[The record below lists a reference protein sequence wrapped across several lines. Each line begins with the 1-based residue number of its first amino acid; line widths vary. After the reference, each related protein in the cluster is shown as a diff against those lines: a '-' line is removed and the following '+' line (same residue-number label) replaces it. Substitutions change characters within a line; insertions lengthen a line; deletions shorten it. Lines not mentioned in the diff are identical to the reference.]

1 MQEKKR
7 RYVEKGIWI
16 IGITIV
22 IGMVLYHAFHYRST
36 LHGTT
41 QLHTWQEEIEERI
54 ETLQQEEYKQIAHQL
69 WEGIEQ
75 FNSKEHT
82 RNSIA
87 LVGAIG
93 VVSFLGYMIQ
103 QHTQKN
109 TQLRIVQQ
117 EEKEK
122 LEWEQAVE
130 QAIQNE
136 EWKVYYQPKIDL
148 KTEKPIGAEAL
159 VRWEKDGEML
169 SPHAFIPIL
178 EQYGWIHKLDK
189 YVFTKVCEEQAKWK
203 QTYQSNIIMAVNISK
218 QQLREQTIEDYVAI
232 TEQYGVERQYI
243 ELEITEST
251 AMEDEE
257 IARNIFL
264 KIKEAGFLLSIDD
277 FGTGYSSLS
286 MLQDMPIDILKID
299 KVFLQKADMQKETQN
314 MIEYILFIAKHL
326 QLKTLV
332 EGVETKEQ
340 VEFLKALE
348 CDMVQGYYFAHEM
361 DIQNLQKFIR
371 NE

>member
-1 MQEKKR
+1 MREKKR
-7 RYVEKGIWI
+7 RYIEKGIGI

-22 IGMVLYHAFHYRST
+22 IGTLLYHAFHYRST

-54 ETLQQEEYKQIAHQL
+54 ETLQQEEYKQIAHRI
-69 WEGIEQ
+69 WEAIEHT
-75 FNSKEHT
+75 NSKEHR

-87 LVGAIG
+87 LAGTIAI
-93 VVSFLGYMIQ
+93 VTFLGYNIL
-103 QHTQKN
+103 QHTRKN
-109 TQLRIVQQ
+109 KQLAMVEQ

-122 LEWEQAVE
+122 VEWEQAVD

-136 EWKVYYQPKIDL
+136 EWKIYYQPKIDL

-159 VRWEKDGEML
+159 VRWEKDGQVL
-169 SPHAFIPIL
+169 LPITFIPIL
-178 EQYGWIHKLDK
+178 EQYGWIDKLDK

-203 QTYQSNIIMAVNISK
+203 QTYQNNIIMAVNLSK
-218 QQLREQTIEDYVAI
+218 QHLQEQTIKDYVAI
-232 TEQYGVERQYI
+232 TEQYGIDRQYI
-243 ELEITEST
+243 ELEITESV
-251 AMEDEE
+251 AMEEE
-257 IARNIFL
+257 EKARTIFQ
-264 KIKEAGFLLSIDD
+264 KIKEAGFILSIDD

-299 KVFLQKADMQKETQN
+299 KVFLQKADMQKQNKN

-326 QLKTLV
+326 QLKTLA

-340 VEFLKALE
+340 VDFLKEIE
-348 CDMVQGYYFAHEM
+348 CDMAQGYYFAREM
-361 DIQNLQKFIR
+361 PIQNLQKFMR